1 MPNRWPFAFLWGILL
16 PCVLTAPRSAWCQS
30 AQSEQLTIPAGTP
43 IEAKLKRHVPMKV
56 GQPVEA
62 SLEHPVYTENKLALP
77 AGVLLRGSVVS
88 LEPNRELRDDARLNA
103 DFTPY
108 HRPTVTF
115 TGATLSDG
123 TNVFLSTTSSS
134 DGSAVIHLASAA
146 TGKHHSPAA
155 VVAAEVKGLISSMKE
170 ALFSPGLGDRM
181 EQLLYHQLPYHPE
194 RIQQGTM
201 WTCELRE
208 PLVVPAAASAAASP
222 ARPAPGQAD
231 PSGSRE
237 KKNLELHAYLDE
249 ELSSLNTKVGQTFQ
263 ATVAEPV
270 RGGDHSL
277 IVPQG
282 AVLIGT
288 ITRAKPAKSFHRDG
302 KLRFNFRQLQMPGGS
317 QQQIIGSVTGVEAKA
332 GAGLKMD
339 SEGGVESQ
347 PQGKVIV
354 PLILTALASHALD
367 DDSDLTA
374 STAVGSN
381 GMGLIGRVV
390 GIAGSSR
397 DLAAGIGFYGTAVS
411 VYRRWLRHGHDIT
424 FPKDNR

>member
-1 MPNRWPFAFLWGILL
+1 
-16 PCVLTAPRSAWCQS
+16 V
-30 AQSEQLTIPAGTP
+30 
-43 IEAKLKRHVPMKV
+43 AK
-56 GQPVEA
+56 
-62 SLEHPVYTENKLALP
+62 
-77 AGVLLRGSVVS
+77 
-88 LEPNRELRDDARLNA
+88 D
-103 DFTPY
+103 
-108 HRPTVTF
+108 
-115 TGATLSDG
+115 
-123 TNVFLSTTSSS
+123 
-134 DGSAVIHLASAA
+134 
-146 TGKHHSPAA
+146 
-155 VVAAEVKGLISSMKE
+155 EVKVLISSTKE

-194 RIQQGTM
+194 RIEQGTL

-208 PLVVPAAASAAASP
+208 PVVVPAAAATASP
-222 ARPAPGQAD
+222 AGHAPGQAD
-231 PSGSRE
+231 PASGSPE

-249 ELSSLNTKVGQTFQ
+249 ELSSLNNKVGQTFQ

-270 RGGDHSL
+270 FGADHSL

-288 ITRAKPAKSFHRDG
+288 ITRVKPAKSFHRDG

-317 QQQIIGSVTGVEAKA
+317 QQQIVGSVTGVEAKA
-332 GAGLKMD
+332 GAKLKMD

-354 PLILTALASHALD
+354 PLILTVLANHALD
-367 DDSDLTA
+367 DDSSLEGSA
-374 STAVGSN
+374 AAGSN

-397 DLAAGIGFYGTAVS
+397 DLAAGIGFYGTGVS

-424 FPKDNR
+424 FPKDNWIDIEVSERIGQQLSQR